1 MALFKCSMCGF
12 EKETRCKPKE
22 CPECKAKDSFTKVEV
37 KATEDAAEGKKTT
50 KRCCKIK
57 E

>member
-37 KATEDAAEGKKTT
+37 KATEDAAEGKKT
-50 KRCCKIK
+50 
-57 E
+57 